1 MGLLSSFFLWAAP
14 DSFFSNTI
22 FPPPSTYDAE
32 RDMPDQTG
40 KVAIVTGANTGVGFE
55 TAKYLVIKNAR
66 VYACSRSEEKG
77 RAAVEKLN
85 AAAREKQ
92 TQGGAIWLKLDLADL
107 DSVKEAAE
115 EFKAKEKRL
124 DLLFNNAGVM
134 IPPID
139 QLTKQGFDLQWGTN
153 VVGHYLFSILLLASL
168 RASFAATGVPPRVV
182 HTSSSGNI
190 FAPGPT
196 GFMPDSTRG
205 GPKRDELIKQ
215 WGKGSSTRWKLYGQ
229 SKLGNVWAADIVQDL
244 LGEEG
249 VSMSAHPGGLKTELS
264 RSLPGWQVRASN
276 LMANPAY
283 MGAWTQ
289 LWGATSPEGANFQK
303 KFLYPWAR
311 LGKSGPRGQNEETIK
326 QVKEHLDEAVAAW
339 L

>member
-115 EFKAKEKRL
+115 EFKAKENRL
-124 DLLFNNAGVM
+124 DMLFNNAGVM
-134 IPPID
+134 IPPVD

-153 VVGHYLFSILLLASL
+153 VVGHYLFSILLLPCL

-182 HTSSSGNI
+182 QTSSSGNQM
-190 FAPGPT
+190 APGPT
-196 GFMPDSTRG
+196 GFVPDSLHDG
-205 GPKRDELIKQ
+205 VKRDEVIKK
-215 WGKGSSTRWKLYGQ
+215 WGATQGTWNLYGQ
-229 SKLGNVWAADIVQDL
+229 SKLGNVFVANILQDL

-249 VSMSAHPGGLKTELS
+249 VSMCAHPGGLKTELQ
-264 RSLPGWQVRASN
+264 RTTPGWQLL
-276 LMANPAY
+276 LMNWMLNPAY

-311 LGKSGPRGQNEETIK
+311 IGKSDPRGQNPETLK
-326 QVKEHLDEAVAAW
+326 EVKAHLDKEIAPWVN
-339 L
+339 